1 MFISIKL
8 VIMTTIMNIQSQN
21 AVSPLLRLIH
31 PELLEDDSNFITN
44 ITDSPAELE
53 NINLLLDDKEHL
65 KAQVEKDK
73 TKTIVTPTFEYI
85 KDRYS
90 REMLLNAWEAINLT
104 EMWGFV
110 KQDIESFTWSIEP
123 EVTII
128 MDKMVSLGYRG
139 HSGASF
145 GCTMRAMQ
153 YLAQNGEE
161 KFKEL
166 YI

>member
-1 MFISIKL
+1 MDA
-8 VIMTTIMNIQSQN
+8 QSQN
-21 AVSPLLRLIH
+21 HILPILRLIH
-31 PELLEDDSNFITN
+31 PDLVEDDNNFITN
-44 ITDSPAELE
+44 ITDSPTQMET
-53 NINLLLDDKEHL
+53 IDLLFDEYKNDK
-65 KAQVEKDK
+65 K
-73 TKTIVTPTFEYI
+73 TPPTFEYI
-85 KDRYS
+85 TNTHN
-90 REMLLNAWEAINLT
+90 REMLLNAWDAINLT

-110 KQDIESFTWSIEP
+110 KQDIESFTWSREP

-161 KFKEL
+161 KFKEQ